1 MQCLLRGV
9 SIALMTLA
17 ALAPLAAGDWPWWR
31 GPKRDGCSTDQ
42 GLLTEWPAGGPPL
55 AWKATGCGVG
65 YSSVSVV
72 GDRLFTMGDGPDGSH
87 VQAIAVKTGR
97 LAWMSGLVGKGGG
110 DPAGTRST
118 PSVDGRCVYALGQY
132 GDLVCLEAATGR
144 EFWRRSLTR
153 DFGGSCPGWLYA
165 ESPLVDRD
173 KVMVTPG
180 GPRGAI
186 VALNKQTGALIW
198 QSAEFKDPAHY
209 SSLIATEIDGVRQYI
224 QLTAESVAGVA
235 ADNGKLL
242 WRANCHGETAVV
254 PTPICADHQVYVTS
268 GYDVGCHAFGIA
280 GDAAGFKAEALY
292 ANKEMVN
299 HHGGVVL
306 LAGCLYGHSE
316 SKGWVCQDFKTGAVV
331 WSHHGVGKGSLC
343 YADGHLYLRSEGGR
357 GTVALIEAS
366 PGAYVEKGRFDQPD
380 RSDKNSWAHPVV
392 ANGRLYLRD
401 QDVLLC
407 YDVKRR

>member
-1 MQCLLRGV
+1 MKCCLRAGGIVLV
-9 SIALMTLA
+9 TLGA
-17 ALAPLAAGDWPWWR
+17 IAPLAGGDWPWWR

-87 VQAIAVKTGR
+87 VLAFEVKSGR
-97 LAWMSGLVGKGGG
+97 LAWRSELVGKAGG

-118 PSVDGRCVYALGQY
+118 PSVDGGCVYALGQY
-132 GDLVCLEAATGR
+132 GDLVCLNAATGR

-153 DFGGSCPGWLYA
+153 DFGGRYHDWLYA
-165 ESPLVDRD
+165 ESPLLDRE
-173 KVMVTPG
+173 KVVATPG

-186 VALNKQTGALIW
+186 VALNRRTGALLW

-209 SSLIATEIDGVRQYI
+209 SSLIAADIDGLRQYI

-235 ADNGKLL
+235 ADNGRLV
-242 WRANCHGETAVV
+242 WRANRHGVTAVV
-254 PTPICADHQVYVTS
+254 PTPVYADHQVYVTS
-268 GYDVGCHAFGIA
+268 GYGVGCQAFRIA
-280 GDAAGFKAEALY
+280 RDAAGFKAEPAY
-292 ANKEMVN
+292 ANQVMVN

-306 LAGCLYGHSE
+306 VAGYVYGHSD

-343 YADGHLYLRSEGGR
+343 CADGHLYLRSESGG
-357 GTVALIEAS
+357 GTLALVEAS
-366 PGAYVEKGRFDQPD
+366 PRAYAEKGRFEQPN
-380 RSDKNSWAHPVV
+380 RSDKNSWVHPVV

-401 QDVLLC
+401 QEVLLC
-407 YDVKRR
+407 YDVEKK